1 MPPRKSKTVPQENTV
16 GTQSDETAVITTS
29 APVKRKRATKTSAST
44 TTATA
49 TAKAA
54 TASVSKSDKV
64 AMATFTNIKVVSGV
78 FRLFAETVG
87 DGNMKFS
94 QEGISM
100 SGMDASHVSLVR
112 AFFGRDTMMYRP
124 STTTQIA
131 GVPFRVLYKILSA
144 FQNALTVTLKM
155 GEVRDKM
162 VIIIDT
168 ETGGLNEFQMALM
181 NIEADEL
188 EIPADLEYASEVKIP
203 SATLKEYINQV
214 EKLEVDSFTVKHTG
228 SEVRMSYSN
237 THLSGDVCLLPS
249 CEIARSPVSV
259 MIATKYGKL
268 FYSSGNFG
276 EISIM
281 KLGHGIP
288 MVFNVPLETM
298 TTGEASSES
307 FVEMFVAPKINDD
320 ADADADTAGDGPS
333 GAKGDDDMYGEDYDG
348 ENENIRY

>member
-1 MPPRKSKTVPQENTV
+1 MPPRKTKAVPVSANIEPSPV
-16 GTQSDETAVITTS
+16 ESQSDDTAAVVTT
-29 APVKRKRATKTSAST
+29 APVKRKRAPKASATSAVS
-44 TTATA
+44 
-49 TAKAA
+49 TAKVA
-54 TASVSKSDKV
+54 TTPKSDTV

-87 DGNMKFS
+87 DGNMKFG

-112 AFFGRDTMMYRP
+112 AFFGRDTMIYRP
-124 STTTQIA
+124 STSTQVA
-131 GVPFRVLYKILSA
+131 GVPYRVLYKILSA

-162 VIIIDT
+162 VINIDT
-168 ETGGLNEFQMALM
+168 ETGGMNEFQMALM

-188 EIPADLEYASEVKIP
+188 EIPDDLEYAAEVKIP
-203 SATLKEYINQV
+203 SSTLKEYINQV
-214 EKLEVDSFTVKHTG
+214 EKLEVDSFTIKHTG
-228 SEVRMSYSN
+228 SEVRMTYSN
-237 THLSGDVCLLPS
+237 THLTGDVCLLPS
-249 CEIARSPVSV
+249 CESNAPVTAPVNV

-276 EISIM
+276 ETSVM

-298 TTGEASSES
+298 TSGEPSHES
-307 FVEMFVAPKINDD
+307 FVEIFIAPKVNDD
-320 ADADADTAGDGPS
+320 ADAEAEASAEATGTADD
-333 GAKGDDDMYGEDYDG
+333 DYDG

>member
-1 MPPRKSKTVPQENTV
+1 MPPRKSKVASAPVPDSAPVEETPVIVNT
-16 GTQSDETAVITTS
+16 
-29 APVKRKRATKTSAST
+29 APVKRKRAPKSATSKTSQVSQAQT
-44 TTATA
+44 T
-49 TAKAA
+49 
-54 TASVSKSDKV
+54 KSDTV
-64 AMATFTNIKVVSGV
+64 AMATFTNIKVVTGV

-112 AFFGRDTMMYRP
+112 GFFGRDTMMYRP
-124 STTTQIA
+124 STTTQVA
-131 GVPFRVLYKILSA
+131 GVPYRVLYKILSA
-144 FQNALTVTLKM
+144 FQNALTVTLKL

-162 VIIIDT
+162 VISIDT

-188 EIPADLEYASEVKIP
+188 EIPSDIEYAAEVKIP

-214 EKLEVDSFTVKHTG
+214 EKLEVDSFTIKHTG
-228 SEVRMSYSN
+228 SEVRMTYSN
-237 THLSGDVCLLPS
+237 THLMGDVCLLPS
-249 CEIARSPVSV
+249 CDSSSPVTAPVNV

-276 EISIM
+276 EMSVM

-298 TTGEASSES
+298 ASGEPSPES
-307 FVEMFVAPKINDD
+307 FVEIFIAPKINDD
-320 ADADADTAGDGPS
+320 ADAEADAEATGRE
-333 GAKGDDDMYGEDYDG
+333 DDDYDG